1 MHSKVHK
8 ARLLAVHSQM
18 DRPEQTPEDPPTI
31 HAYFALLQHIFHRN
45 KQTIR
50 SVKDSPLRTLIAP
63 QIIERKAKIQL
74 RGMRTNCYSMHQC
87 ERKATQKSEED
98 LMSFMPIGAAYQ
110 KLKQSDRNPEA
121 ERLGT
126 SSCVKLNS
134 SDTNKL
140 KSSSFGNRKYSFS
153 QNREKRQHSN
163 RARTE
168 YSPNSMPDSLR
179 TSYRSHR
186 AMEPPAPTPW

>member
-50 SVKDSPLRTLIAP
+50 SVKDSPLRTLMAP
-63 QIIERKAKIQL
+63 QTVEKKAKIQL
-74 RGMRTNCYSMHQC
+74 RGIRTNCYSMQQC
-87 ERKATQKSEED
+87 ERVNSQKPDED

-110 KLKQSDRNPEA
+110 KLRESDRNPEA

-126 SSCVKLNS
+126 STCVKLNS
-134 SDTNKL
+134 NNTRRL
-140 KSSSFGNRKYSFS
+140 KSGSLCNRKYSI
-153 QNREKRQHSN
+153 NHNGEKRQHSN
-163 RARTE
+163 RAKTE

-179 TSYRSHR
+179 TSYHSHR
-186 AMEPPAPTPW
+186 AIEPPAPTPW